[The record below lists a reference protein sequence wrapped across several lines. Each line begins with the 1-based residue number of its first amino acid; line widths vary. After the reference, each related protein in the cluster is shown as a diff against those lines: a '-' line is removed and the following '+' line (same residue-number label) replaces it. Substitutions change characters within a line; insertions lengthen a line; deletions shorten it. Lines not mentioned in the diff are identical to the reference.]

1 MLSLV
6 KRFWVA
12 VVVCTAA
19 VVVLGVPTTWSYL
32 KGGRKVIE
40 QAVRDLTP
48 IELDLKRLEA
58 EIDSLV
64 PQIRAARQVVAEMD
78 VSIGSQ
84 QKDLAALEER
94 QAGEKAQMQKLRDL
108 LRSSDESFKIGGRTY
123 TRHEVEQDLARRLDR
138 YEQAQATLKARQA
151 VLAQQRESFESAQR
165 KLAELTQA
173 KERLVAK
180 AQGLAQQLE
189 ALRLAQK
196 TSTVSVDTSALAR
209 AEEIAKGIEQRI
221 QVLSKTLAMEE
232 RRTEGIAVEVDARP
246 PAERFDALF
255 ASPGQ

>member
-1 MLSLV
+1 M
-6 KRFWVA
+6 
-12 VVVCTAA
+12 
-19 VVVLGVPTTWSYL
+19 
-32 KGGRKVIE
+32 
-40 QAVRDLTP
+40 RDLTP

-84 QKDLAALEER
+84 QKELAALDER

-108 LRSSDESFKIGGRTY
+108 LRSSDESFTIGGRSY
-123 TRHEVEQDLARRLDR
+123 ARHEVEQDLARRLDR
-138 YEQAQATLKARQA
+138 HEQAQATLKARQA

-180 AQGLAQQLE
+180 APGACPTARGP
-189 ALRLAQK
+189 ALGQK

-209 AEEIAKGIEQRI
+209 AEKIAKGIEQRT
-221 QVLSKTLAMEE
+221 QVLSKTLEMEE
-232 RRTEGIAVEVDARP
+232 RQTEGIAVEVDVRP
-246 PAERFDALF
+246 ATERFDALF
-255 ASPGQ
+255 ANPGR